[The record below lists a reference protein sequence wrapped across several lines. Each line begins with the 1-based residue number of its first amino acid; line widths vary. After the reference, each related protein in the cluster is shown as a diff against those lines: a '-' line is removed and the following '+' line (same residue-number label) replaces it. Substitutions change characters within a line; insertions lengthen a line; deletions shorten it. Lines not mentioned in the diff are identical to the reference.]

1 MKTKKEILEEFST
14 TSDSDELTLKFRG
27 KNLEEIEEE
36 VLQKMNEHREK
47 QVAELVKAMKNW
59 RRNYAIKRRRPNS
72 TRQK

>member
-59 RRNYAIKRRRPNS
+59 RRNYAIKRRSNS